1 MEDTPIANRDFHKR
15 QSLEKECKDL
25 YARVTIAG
33 SGAPTLVASAS
44 LGVASIS
51 RTSAGLYVL
60 TLQDKYASLKYFDG
74 AVIHSTAE
82 DLNFQV
88 SAESVVSAK
97 TITFRTLAGGV
108 ATDPASGDILLL
120 KIEVKNTTVL

>member
-1 MEDTPIANRDFHKR
+1 MANRDFQRR
-15 QSLEKECKDL
+15 QSLEKDVKDL
-25 YARVTIAG
+25 YARITVAG
-33 SGAPTLVASAS
+33 SGAPTLVANQS

-74 AVIHSTAE
+74 MVIHSSAE

-88 SAESVVSAK
+88 SSEAVSSAK
-97 TITFRTLAGGV
+97 TITFRTLAAGV
-108 ATDPASGDILLL
+108 ATDPASGDVLLL